1 MKAALFSAFLSDL
14 PLDINTRRTIQLE
27 TALTNLQIP
36 FELCEGV
43 YKGTKEI
50 SFKADLSGY
59 DNDALVYV
67 LRDIKRLAFNE
78 FKQESILLINA
89 KVDKYGNIKNECNL
103 LFNDKTMQ
111 YLGLWTEVDSFTAIQ
126 GFDAYTIDSKGDYY
140 AAI

>member
-43 YKGTKEI
+43 YNGTKEI

-59 DNDALVYV
+59 DNDTLVYV

-78 FKQESILLINA
+78 FKQESILFIN
-89 KVDKYGNIKNECNL
+89 DKNECNL

-111 YLGLWTEVDSFTAIQ
+111 FLGTWKKLLEMNVIHSDL
-126 GFDAYTIDSKGDYY
+126 DAYTIDSKGNYY

>member
-1 MKAALFSAFLSDL
+1 MKYALFSAFLSDL
-14 PLDINTRRTIQLE
+14 PLDINTRRTLQLE
-27 TALTNLQIP
+27 TALSNLQIP

-59 DNDALVYV
+59 DNDTLVYV

-78 FKQESILLINA
+78 FKQESILFIN
-89 KVDKYGNIKNECNL
+89 DKNECNL

-111 YLGLWTEVDSFTAIQ
+111 YLGTWRKIFLIDCICCNL
-126 GFDAYTIDSKGDYY
+126 DAYTIDSKGDYY

>member
-43 YKGTKEI
+43 YNGTKEI
-50 SFKADLSGY
+50 SFKADLSSY
-59 DNDALVYV
+59 DNDTLMYV
-67 LRDIKRLAFNE
+67 IRDIKRLSFNE
-78 FKQESILLINA
+78 FKQESILFIN
-89 KVDKYGNIKNECNL
+89 DKNECNL
-103 LFNDKTMQ
+103 LFNDKTMEF
-111 YLGLWTEVDSFTAIQ
+111 LGKWSKLDRFSAEN
-126 GFDAYTIDSKGDYY
+126 GFYSYTIDSKGDYY